1 MPQLPAYAAF
11 AEQVGASFALTT
23 PAGVFTLTLV
33 SADRHPAPPGYESFT
48 LLFRGPASPSLPQAI
63 YPLQHD
69 ALGQNEIFLVPIRQ
83 DAQGLYY
90 EAVFNMLSEGGG
102 A

>member
-1 MPQLPAYAAF
+1 MSQLPAYAAF
-11 AEQVGASFALTT
+11 AEQVGANFALAT
-23 PAGVFTLTLV
+23 PAGTLTLTLV
-33 SADRHPAPPGYESFT
+33 SADRHPAPPDFESFT
-48 LLFRGPASPSLPQAI
+48 LLFRGPSSPQLPQAI

-69 ALGQNEIFLVPIRQ
+69 TLGAVDLFLVPIQQ

-90 EAVFNMLSEGGG
+90 EAVFNMLREGGG